1 MIDKELLY
9 DKCEQLLELLETLR
23 DIEIDED
30 YYRNFLK
37 RIENDLDYAI
47 DYVAGMIDN
56 EIVGPK
62 K

>member
-9 DKCEQLLELLETLR
+9 DKAEHVLELLETLR
-23 DIEIDED
+23 DIEIDEV
-30 YYRNFLK
+30 YFKKVLTVIN
-37 RIENDLDYAI
+37 NDLDYAI
-47 DYVAGMIDN
+47 DWLEHVVAN

>member
-30 YYRNFLK
+30 YCRNFLK